1 MKDHTKRKKYY
12 YNRTRKV
19 SYDPF
24 TRFETE
30 YSKNIPYKELQK
42 TNEKY
47 NQEYIKK
54 LNNSINSIPSKIN
67 PKNNFYG
74 YINYNW
80 LKIYSNI
87 QNKDLQYITQIDN
100 VRVIQEK
107 VYENIFDLIKTYIKQ
122 TNTQASNNV
131 QNFLESALNYNS
143 KTNSVKLIDEYIQYL
158 DELRLDKK
166 NIWKLLAFINKNEII
181 KVKSPFVWNVTAN
194 PYNSHEFISQI
205 SPFIFETLQVYGF
218 LSESEYKQKFTKDKF
233 NNYLKNLF
241 STTLKKED
249 AKEYTNVA
257 GVLNEIIDAYFCKE
271 DINTDNIIITSK
283 EAAEKYNFNWTEF
296 AKELGYKTI
305 PTTFLCNNINYLK
318 CGTKLLLE
326 KWDSDEWRGFW
337 IWIYIRGLARF
348 TKDWS
353 YIYFEYYGKTLRGQK
368 EEGGIETKAT
378 ALTCAV
384 FNKLINKLYLN
395 QYVDI
400 IKLNFVEKIAEE
412 LRIVFKR
419 IITRNEWM
427 SKKTKKYALEKLD
440 AVKFLLAQ
448 PPDFSEDPPNTIK
461 YKNNELYSNLI
472 SYSTWRSNYLISLTG
487 KRVQPYPIVS
497 WSEYPI
503 KFLSY
508 QSYTVNAQYIPS
520 INSIYIPAAYIQKP
534 FIDLDNR
541 TIAYNLANIGFTI
554 AHELSH
560 ALDNTGSKYDKNGNR
575 HDWWTD
581 EDKQKYKKIQKNIL
595 KQYEEWAKR
604 DGLKYNAKKTID
616 EDIADISGLAICNE
630 FLRDYV
636 TNITDNA
643 ILQIPFYKLFY
654 IHFAINLRQKL
665 LNEVSQLLENAHPP
679 DVYRCNI
686 PLSRSLLFRTIF
698 NIKKGDKMW
707 WHSTNQVW

>member
-1 MKDHTKRKKYY
+1 M
-12 YNRTRKV
+12 
-19 SYDPF
+19 
-24 TRFETE
+24 
-30 YSKNIPYKELQK
+30 
-42 TNEKY
+42 
-47 NQEYIKK
+47 
-54 LNNSINSIPSKIN
+54 
-67 PKNNFYG
+67 
-74 YINYNW
+74 
-80 LKIYSNI
+80 
-87 QNKDLQYITQIDN
+87 
-100 VRVIQEK
+100 
-107 VYENIFDLIKTYIKQ
+107 
-122 TNTQASNNV
+122 
-131 QNFLESALNYNS
+131 
-143 KTNSVKLIDEYIQYL
+143 
-158 DELRLDKK
+158 
-166 NIWKLLAFINKNEII
+166 
-181 KVKSPFVWNVTAN
+181 
-194 PYNSHEFISQI
+194 
-205 SPFIFETLQVYGF
+205 
-218 LSESEYKQKFTKDKF
+218 
-233 NNYLKNLF
+233 
-241 STTLKKED
+241 
-249 AKEYTNVA
+249 
-257 GVLNEIIDAYFCKE
+257 
-271 DINTDNIIITSK
+271 
-283 EAAEKYNFNWTEF
+283 
-296 AKELGYKTI
+296 
-305 PTTFLCNNINYLK
+305 
-318 CGTKLLLE
+318 
-326 KWDSDEWRGFW
+326 
-337 IWIYIRGLARF
+337 
-348 TKDWS
+348 
-353 YIYFEYYGKTLRGQK
+353 RGQK